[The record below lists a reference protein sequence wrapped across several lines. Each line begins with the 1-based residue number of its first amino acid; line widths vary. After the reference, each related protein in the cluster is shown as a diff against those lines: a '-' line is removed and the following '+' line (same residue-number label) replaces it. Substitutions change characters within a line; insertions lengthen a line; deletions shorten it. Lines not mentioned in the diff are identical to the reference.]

1 MGNYKNGIETKTAL
15 YQSARNCFYEQ
26 GYFNTSIR
34 DIVGAANSRLGLFSY
49 HFESKEAVAVM
60 VFREYISNVAT
71 TSRSALGNI
80 FDESDLL
87 LNDMLNYRGYFTGLL
102 RNENISRFFV
112 ELTTTACFLSA
123 AMLPAAG
130 AEHVLAQ
137 RGDGQPLR
145 LADRRHGDPNVP
157 GLPQRPHPRP
167 AGQCAGC
174 LF

>member
-71 TSRSALGNI
+71 TIRSALGNI

-112 ELTTTACFLSA
+112 ELTTTACYL
-123 AMLPAAG
+123 
-130 AEHVLAQ
+130 
-137 RGDGQPLR
+137 
-145 LADRRHGDPNVP
+145 
-157 GLPQRPHPRP
+157 
-167 AGQCAGC
+167 
-174 LF
+174 